1 MKHNTLVAGLLAGS
15 LGLFGAGVGY
25 ATAGTHTGQAL
36 EHAQAAA
43 KQSLL
48 EDIQEHAQ
56 MSLTHVKAA
65 EEAKEA
71 GSEHLTAAKTAL
83 YDALRAKDTGG
94 AKKAVE
100 SAESHLEMIK

>member
-15 LGLFGAGVGY
+15 LGLFGAGVGS
-25 ATAGTHTGQAL
+25 AAAGTHTAQAL

-43 KQSLL
+43 KGSLL
-48 EDIQEHAQ
+48 EDIPEHAQ
-56 MSLTHVKAA
+56 VSLTHVQAA
-65 EEAKEA
+65 EQAKEA

-83 YDALRAKDTGG
+83 YEALRAKDAGS
-94 AKKAVE
+94 AKKAAE

>member
-1 MKHNTLVAGLLAGS
+1 MKHNTLVAGLLVGS

-25 ATAGTHTGQAL
+25 AAAGTHTGQEL
-36 EHAQAAA
+36 EHAQAAD

-56 MSLTHVKAA
+56 VSLTHVQAA
-65 EEAKEA
+65 EQAKEA

-83 YDALRAKDTGG
+83 YDALRAKDAGS

-100 SAESHLEMIK
+100 SAESHLKMIK